1 MLVLVNWHIVESP
14 DPKSANVE
22 IDSANLAKF
31 VSAKIVKAK
40 QIREEKKIRSFKTP
54 LRKISQLTP
63 LLSAEQ
69 KKSFTESPAKEKKE
83 AVRQTPSF
91 WSQANNEFNSDQQM
105 VDSDKLMDGYNS
117 SPEIMESVKR
127 INEQAERTPERKK
140 SQFYL
145 LKQAV
150 IKEADD
156 LEYESNASSVSKEDF
171 SFVWK

>member
-1 MLVLVNWHIVESP
+1 
-14 DPKSANVE
+14 
-22 IDSANLAKF
+22 
-31 VSAKIVKAK
+31 
-40 QIREEKKIRSFKTP
+40 
-54 LRKISQLTP
+54 
-63 LLSAEQ
+63 
-69 KKSFTESPAKEKKE
+69 
-83 AVRQTPSF
+83 
-91 WSQANNEFNSDQQM
+91 M

-171 SFVWK
+171 SFV